1 MKKIGLLCVFF
12 IIFTYIPQRAEALGV
27 SASYACVM
35 DSLTGRV
42 LYEKNAYKR
51 HSMASTTK
59 IMTALVALEHGKPD
73 DIVTVSA
80 NAAGTEGSS
89 IYLRA
94 EEKIPLID
102 LLYGL
107 MLESGNDA
115 AIAIAEHIGGSVDGF
130 SKLMNE
136 KAKQLGAKDTQFKNP
151 NGLDADGHYTTAYD
165 LALITRA
172 ALKNKDFQEIVKT
185 KRKTISNGEESYG
198 RTLLNHNKMLT
209 LYQGCDGVKTGFTK
223 KTGRCLVSAATRNNF
238 QVIAVTLNAPDD
250 WNDHTNMLNY
260 AFNNYSA
267 RPLVLKDMVIKT
279 VPVDNGDTQ
288 MVKLLSNDV
297 FYLTM
302 EDKEGLNKVKLEYDV
317 PKNIPAPIMKGTVLG
332 RLKIFYEDALVKEI
346 ELSADCDIKYQEP
359 PKKKWFQKIA
369 EFFTDKFGGDEW

>member
-1 MKKIGLLCVFF
+1 MKKISIFCIFLIVF
-12 IIFTYIPQRAEALGV
+12 TCLPQRYEALGV

-59 IMTALVALEHGKPD
+59 IMTALVALENGNPD
-73 DIVTVSA
+73 DVVTVSA

-89 IYLRA
+89 IYLKTN
-94 EEKIPLID
+94 EKIKLID

-107 MLESGNDA
+107 MLASGNDA
-115 AIAIAEHIGGSVDGF
+115 AIAIAEHIGGSVDDF
-130 SKLMNE
+130 SKMMND
-136 KAKQLGAKDTQFKNP
+136 KAAEIGAKDTQFKNP
-151 NGLDADGHYTTAYD
+151 NGLDEEGHYTTAYD

-172 ALKNKDFQEIVKT
+172 ALKNKDFSEIVKT
-185 KRKTISNGEESYG
+185 KKKTISNGEESYG
-198 RTLLNHNKMLT
+198 RALSNHNKLLN

-279 VPVDNGDTQ
+279 VPVENGDTDT
-288 MVKLLSNDV
+288 VKLLANDV

-317 PKNIPAPIMKGTVLG
+317 PKSIPAPVMKGTVLG
-332 RLKIFYEDALVKEI
+332 KLKIFYEGVMVKEI
-346 ELSADCDIKYQEP
+346 ELGADCDIKYVEP
-359 PKKKWFQKIA
+359 PKKNTFEKIA
-369 EFFTDKFGGDEW
+369 DFFINLWD

>member
-1 MKKIGLLCVFF
+1 MKKISIFCIFLIVF
-12 IIFTYIPQRAEALGV
+12 TCLPQRYEALGV

-59 IMTALVALEHGKPD
+59 IMTALVALENGNPD
-73 DIVTVSA
+73 DVVTVSA

-89 IYLRA
+89 IYLKTN
-94 EEKIPLID
+94 EKIKLID

-107 MLESGNDA
+107 MLASGNDA
-115 AIAIAEHIGGSVDGF
+115 AIAIAEHIGGSVDDF
-130 SKLMNE
+130 SKMMND
-136 KAKQLGAKDTQFKNP
+136 KAAEIGAKDTQFKNP
-151 NGLDADGHYTTAYD
+151 NGLDEEGHYTTAYD

-172 ALKNKDFQEIVKT
+172 ALKNKDFSEIVKT
-185 KRKTISNGEESYG
+185 KKKTISNGEESYG
-198 RTLLNHNKMLT
+198 RALSNHNKLLN

-279 VPVDNGDTQ
+279 VPVENGDVQT
-288 MVKLLSNDV
+288 VRLLANDV

-317 PKNIPAPIMKGTVLG
+317 PKSIPAPVMKGTVLG
-332 RLKIFYEDALVKEI
+332 KLKIFYEGVMVKEI
-346 ELSADCDIKYQEP
+346 ELCADCDIKYQEP
-359 PKKKWFQKIA
+359 PKKNTFEKIA
-369 EFFTDKFGGDEW
+369 DFFVNLID

>member
-1 MKKIGLLCVFF
+1 MKKISIFCIFL
-12 IIFTYIPQRAEALGV
+12 IAFTYFPQKYEALGV
-27 SASYACVM
+27 SATYACVM

-59 IMTALVALEHGKPD
+59 IMTALVALENGNPD
-73 DIVTVSA
+73 DVVTVSA

-94 EEKIPLID
+94 NEKISLID

-130 SKLMNE
+130 SKMMND
-136 KAKQLGAKDTQFKNP
+136 KAIEVGAKDTQFKNP
-151 NGLDADGHYTTAYD
+151 NGLDEEGHYTTAYD

-172 ALKNKDFQEIVKT
+172 ALKNKDFAEIVKT
-185 KRKTISNGEESYG
+185 KRKTISNGEESYK
-198 RTLLNHNKMLT
+198 RALSNHNKLLN

-260 AFNNYSA
+260 AFKNYSA

-279 VPVDNGDTQ
+279 VPIENGDAQT
-288 MVKLLSNDV
+288 VRLLANDV

-317 PKNIPAPIMKGTVLG
+317 PKSIPAPVMKGTVLG
-332 RLKIFYEDALVKEI
+332 RLKIFYEGVMVKEI
-346 ELSADCDIKYQEP
+346 DLCADCDIKYQEP
-359 PKKKWFQKIA
+359 PKKNAFEKIA
-369 EFFTDKFGGDEW
+369 DFFINLLD

>member
-1 MKKIGLLCVFF
+1 MKKISLFCIFF
-12 IIFTYIPQRAEALGV
+12 LIFTYIPQKTEALGV
-27 SASYACVM
+27 SAAYACVM

-73 DIVTVSA
+73 DIVTVSS

-130 SKLMNE
+130 SELMNA
-136 KAKQLGAKDTQFKNP
+136 KAKELGAKDTQFKNP

-172 ALKNKDFQEIVKT
+172 ALKNKDFAEIAKT

-198 RTLLNHNKMLT
+198 RVLLNHNKMLN

-223 KTGRCLVSAATRNNF
+223 KTGRCLVTAATRNNF

-279 VPVDNGDTQ
+279 VPVENGDVQT
-288 MVKLLSNDV
+288 VKLLSNDV

-317 PKNIPAPIMKGTVLG
+317 PKSIPAPIMKGTVLG
-332 RLKIFYEDALVKEI
+332 RLKIFYEGIMVKEI
-346 ELSADCDIKYQEP
+346 DLCADCDIAYLEP
-359 PKKKWFQKIA
+359 PKKNFFQKIA
-369 EFFTDKFGGDEW
+369 EFFTEKFDRDEE